1 MIVMFKQDIYSRTK
15 NLVLWA
21 RILNYGYIFLFGQTE
36 QMRNNWRLVFSES
49 MTRGDGLS
57 KASRMG
63 MLLRW
68 GQASVFQCLHFRNI
82 ISADL
87 VFFSTAHSQLS
98 VQSNTISSFPII
110 TSHLGE
116 NHVRDEY

>member
-1 MIVMFKQDIYSRTK
+1 MITVFSQEIY
-15 NLVLWA
+15 
-21 RILNYGYIFLFGQTE
+21 YGYIFLFGQTE
-36 QMRNNWRLVFSES
+36 QRWNNWRLVFSAS

-63 MLLRW
+63 MLFRC

-87 VFFSTAHSQLS
+87 VFFPTVHSQL
-98 VQSNTISSFPII
+98 
-110 TSHLGE
+110 
-116 NHVRDEY
+116 